1 MMIYVNHS
9 KETSHLC
16 AKLIIKRKPVEF
28 TEDEICT
35 RLKTTPY
42 RERPHKCFFVHDAE
56 NKTLFSKCSNAI
68 RLINHGLISHIT
80 WIFILLFH
88 YTRT

>member
-9 KETSHLC
+9 KETSQLC
-16 AKLIIKRKPVEF
+16 AKLTIKRKPVEF

-56 NKTLFSKCSNAI
+56 NKNLFSKCSNAI
-68 RLINHGLISHIT
+68 RLTNHGLILHIT
-80 WIFILLFH
+80 WLSILLFH